1 MDLAFWPFTLGLA
14 TEASYV
20 SGAPLLENL
29 HRFVVFNALTSM
41 GWNLGRAIS
50 NAMAL
55 ALLGAA
61 VLRIL
66 RRVDRRAPG

>member
-1 MDLAFWPFTLGLA
+1 M
-14 TEASYV
+14 
-20 SGAPLLENL
+20 
-29 HRFVVFNALTSM
+29 VFNALTSM